1 MRCPIYFPL
10 KNKGVIMA
18 IAKQVIHNLLDT
30 LPESQLMQVVD
41 FMAFIKK
48 RNELPGSDRDVETAG
63 LSSMD
68 FWDNAI
74 DDEVWNNV

>member
-1 MRCPIYFPL
+1 M
-10 KNKGVIMA
+10 VTV
-18 IAKQVIHNLLDT
+18 KQTLNNLLET
-30 LPESQLMQVVD
+30 IPEFQLREVVD
-41 FMAFIKK
+41 FAAILKN
-48 RNELPGSDRDVETAG
+48 RSENPGGKGFTEKNLERAS

>member
-1 MRCPIYFPL
+1 MPDPFPAE
-10 KNKGVIMA
+10 NKGVIMA
-18 IAKQVIHNLLDT
+18 TAKQVINNLLDT

-48 RNELPGSDRDVETAG
+48 RNELPGSDRDMETAS